1 MKITAYKCT
10 DTGKIFEH
18 HSEYQVHRQQYL
30 AEQAK
35 IAARQSRVA
44 AADTIISNLHNSA
57 ATFDEITQ
65 WVIDNQETLID
76 RFYANHPHERRPRET
91 KRYVPF
97 RITSVKLDRMHHNV
111 NISNSHSAPRGM
123 PTNWGGNYHLPT
135 GYPGWHGRILIQHEG
150 DFSHVSRL
158 FSDIGIC
165 TGTGGGGGGYL
176 SYDVKLWE
184 ADWPGMKVMQV
195 LSQNG

>member
-18 HSEYQVHRQQYL
+18 HSEYQVHRKQYL

-35 IAARQSRVA
+35 IAARQARVA
-44 AADTIISNLHNSA
+44 AADTIIDNLRNSSG
-57 ATFDEITQ
+57 TFDEITQ
-65 WVIDNQETLID
+65 WVIDNQETPID
-76 RFYANHPHERRPRET
+76 RFYANHPNERRPRET

-97 RITSVKLDRMHHNV
+97 RITSVKLDGMHHNV
-111 NISNSHSAPRGM
+111 TISNSHSAPRGM
-123 PTNWGGNYHLPT
+123 PTNWRGNHHLPT

-150 DFSHVSRL
+150 DFSQVSRM

-184 ADWPGMKVMQV
+184 ADWPAMRMYQ
-195 LSQNG
+195 LLCQDS

>member
-1 MKITAYKCT
+1 VKITAYKCT

-76 RFYANHPHERRPRET
+76 RFYANHPMKDAHEKPS
-91 KRYVPF
+91 VMSPF
-97 RITSVKLDRMHHNV
+97 AL
-111 NISNSHSAPRGM
+111 PLL
-123 PTNWGGNYHLPT
+123 NWT
-135 GYPGWHGRILIQHEG
+135 E
-150 DFSHVSRL
+150 
-158 FSDIGIC
+158 C
-165 TGTGGGGGGYL
+165 TI
-176 SYDVKLWE
+176 
-184 ADWPGMKVMQV
+184 M
-195 LSQNG
+195 